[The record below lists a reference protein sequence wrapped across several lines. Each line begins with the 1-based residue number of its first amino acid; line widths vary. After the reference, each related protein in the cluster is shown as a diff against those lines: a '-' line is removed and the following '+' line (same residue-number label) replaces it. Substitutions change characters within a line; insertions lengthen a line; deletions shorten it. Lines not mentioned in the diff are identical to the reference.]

1 MWRTLRICA
10 PEKAGN
16 GYSMPNIQI
25 ATMPSEIDRCF
36 PVMRQLR
43 PMLIAGEFVGRI
55 QTQQAEGYQLA
66 FLEVENAIV
75 ALAGFRVQTLLWSGK
90 TLYVDDLVTDEGER
104 SKGYG
109 ESMLVWLIA
118 LAKEAGCTTFMLDSG
133 THRHEAHAFYF
144 RHGLRISDFHF
155 KLPL

>member
-1 MWRTLRICA
+1 MST
-10 PEKAGN
+10 
-16 GYSMPNIQI
+16 IQI
-25 ATMPSEIDRCF
+25 ATMSSEIDRCF

-43 PMLIAGEFVGRI
+43 PALIAEEFVGRI

-66 FLEVENAIV
+66 FLESDGTIV
-75 ALAGFRVQTLLWSGK
+75 SVAGFRVQNLLWSGK
-90 TLYVDDLVTDEGER
+90 TLYVDDLVTDEGSR
-104 SKGYG
+104 SKGHG
-109 ESMLVWLIA
+109 ESMLTWLIA

-144 RHGLRISDFHF
+144 RHGLRICDFHF

>member
-1 MWRTLRICA
+1 MV
-10 PEKAGN
+10 AGRPRM
-16 GYSMPNIQI
+16 SNIQI
-25 ATMPSEIDRCF
+25 ATIPSEIDRCF
-36 PVMRQLR
+36 PVMCQLR
-43 PMLIAGEFVGRI
+43 PALIAEEFVGRI

-66 FLEVENAIV
+66 FLEANGEVV
-75 ALAGFRVQTLLWSGK
+75 AVAGFRMQTLLWSGK
-90 TLYVDDLVTDEGER
+90 TLYVDDLVTAEGAR
-104 SKGYG
+104 SKGHG
-109 ESMLVWLIA
+109 ESMLMWLIA

>member
-1 MWRTLRICA
+1 MSAIQLMSA
-10 PEKAGN
+10 
-16 GYSMPNIQI
+16 IQI
-25 ATMPSEIDRCF
+25 ATIPSEIDRCF

-43 PMLIAGEFVGRI
+43 PALISEEFVGRI
-55 QTQQAEGYQLA
+55 QAQQAEGYQLA
-66 FLEVENAIV
+66 FLESDGVIV
-75 ALAGFRVQTLLWSGK
+75 SVAGFRVQNLLWSGK
-90 TLYVDDLVTDEGER
+90 TLYVDDLVTDEGAR
-104 SKGYG
+104 SKGHG
-109 ESMLVWLIA
+109 ESMLTWLIA